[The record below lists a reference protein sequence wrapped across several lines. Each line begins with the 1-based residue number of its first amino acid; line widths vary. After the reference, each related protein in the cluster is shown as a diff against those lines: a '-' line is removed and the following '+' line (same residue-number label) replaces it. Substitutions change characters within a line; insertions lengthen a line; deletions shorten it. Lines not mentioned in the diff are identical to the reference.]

1 MPAYAA
7 KEPDGLG
14 VGKSAHPFA
23 VTVEA
28 KVPVNPDIIPS
39 LPHGKLTK
47 QNAIVPD
54 GYGIKYHA
62 YHTITEGVLY
72 VASFAF
78 SRVV

>member
-28 KVPVNPDIIPS
+28 KVPVSPDIVPS
-39 LPHGKLTK
+39 LETNEAECNRSRRLWNQVSRLPYYHGRCL
-47 QNAIVPD
+47 VRD
-54 GYGIKYHA
+54 
-62 YHTITEGVLY
+62 L
-72 VASFAF
+72 F
-78 SRVV
+78 